1 MGGREVTVQKKSA
14 TALVQAGD
22 DPGSFEILLS
32 TSARDRDNEVVSAK
46 DWEQPLPGS
55 IPLNSDHNPSVHAV
69 VGSGQPFL
77 DGDGNLRVVGKFAST
92 PEGQHLRTL
101 VNEGHVQSVSVEFI
115 RNAAKG
121 VNTLV
126 GGAFVTVPANPEAR
140 VLASKSAW
148 FGDLVAKAAAG
159 EDVSAMIRA
168 IHDAAVHLDSAVCPG
183 YADPDNDGDN
193 DLDPG
198 DDPDMDGVTGA
209 RDGANSKAYALKL
222 RLRALAR

>member
-46 DWEQPLPGS
+46 DWEQPLPDS

-69 VGSGQPFL
+69 VRSGQPWL
-77 DGDGNLRVVGKFAST
+77 DADGNLRVVGKFAST

-101 VNEGHVQSVSVEFI
+101 VNEGHVFSVSVEFI

-140 VLASKSAW
+140 VLSAKA
-148 FGDLVAKAAAG
+148 FGDQLDRIVKAASAG
-159 EDVSAMIRA
+159 ADVSAMLRA
-168 IHDAAVHLDSAVCPG
+168 IHDAATHIDNAICPG
-183 YADPDNDGDN
+183 YADPDHDGDV
-193 DLDPG
+193 DPG
-198 DDPDMDGVTGA
+198 MDGVDGA
-209 RDGANSKAYALKL
+209 DDGANKCLALSL
-222 RLRALAR
+222 RLKALSC

>member
-32 TSARDRDNEVVSAK
+32 TSARDRENEIVSAK
-46 DWEQPLPGS
+46 DWEQPLPAS

-77 DGDGNLRVVGKFAST
+77 DGDSNLRVVGKFAST

-140 VLASKSAW
+140 VLS
-148 FGDLVAKAAAG
+148 AKAFSDELDRVIKAAG
-159 EDVSAMIRA
+159 GGDAAMVQA
-168 IHDAAVHLDSAVCPG
+168 IHDAAGHLGAACIAVEVPVEDTDE
-183 YADPDNDGDN
+183 DP
-193 DLDPG
+193 
-198 DDPDMDGVTGA
+198 TGA
-209 RDGANSKAYALKL
+209 QEGANKAAALAL
-222 RLRALAR
+222 RLKALGRG